1 MKPLSINP
9 VSDTEFLDPDARP
22 AKSKAYNP
30 VSDTDFL
37 RRLPFLLP
45 IAARLG
51 TKLGTVTNFR
61 AQEETA
67 GSASEKLV
75 TVPIFWRLPFLLLVA
90 AGLALAAKGALIPAK
105 AIAAQMLL
113 ERAFA
118 EGLASGRPVRAWS
131 WADTAPVARLT
142 VPRLGAADII
152 LSGGSGE
159 ALAFG
164 PTHLPA
170 SAPLG
175 ADSGTAVL
183 AAHRDTHFRF
193 LKDLR
198 PGDEIRVETLD
209 GRTLRYRVAGARIVR
224 RDSYAPSGDLALV
237 TCWPFG
243 GTARGPLRYVVT
255 ALRLN

>member
-1 MKPLSINP
+1 LVPGTN
-9 VSDTEFLDPDARP
+9 
-22 AKSKAYNP
+22 
-30 VSDTDFL
+30 FL
-37 RRLPFLLP
+37 RF
-45 IAARLG
+45 
-51 TKLGTVTNFR
+51 
-61 AQEETA
+61 
-67 GSASEKLV
+67 
-75 TVPIFWRLPFLLLVA
+75 PFLLLIA

-105 AIAAQMLL
+105 AWVAQILL

-118 EGLASGRPVRAWS
+118 EGLASGRPARAWP
-131 WADTAPVARLT
+131 WADAAPVARLS

-170 SAPLG
+170 SAALG
-175 ADSGTAVL
+175 GKAGTAVL

-198 PGDEIRVETLD
+198 RGDEIRVETLD
-209 GRTLRYRVAGARIVR
+209 GRTLRYRAAGARIVR
-224 RDSYAPSGDLALV
+224 SDSYAPSGDLALV

-243 GTARGPLRYVVT
+243 GTERGPLRYVVT
-255 ALRLN
+255 AARLN